1 VNDAHCTVIILL
13 STSQWCDQST
23 CPQYQD
29 LILKSILVLKAKAS
43 GFEAE
48 AKAAASETADKTEAV
63 DPEEQGQGSKAAGW
77 LVCRV

>member
-1 VNDAHCTVIILL
+1 MFSYLHHNGVI
-13 STSQWCDQST
+13 
-23 CPQYQD
+23 
-29 LILKSILVLKAKAS
+29 KALVLNTETKAKAS

-48 AKAAASETADKTEAV
+48 AKAAAFETEVKTEAV